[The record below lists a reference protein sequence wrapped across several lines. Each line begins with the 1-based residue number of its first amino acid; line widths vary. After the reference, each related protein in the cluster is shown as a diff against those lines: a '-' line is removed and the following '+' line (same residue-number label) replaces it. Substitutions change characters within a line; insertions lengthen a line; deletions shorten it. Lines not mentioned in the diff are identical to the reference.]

1 MGNAYVP
8 GLKVSPFTVIRLERR
23 LPLKGRTLVS
33 PGQRVGRSDIVASTF
48 LPGNVEMVNVAAKL
62 GIEPGE
68 VPDCMLRKQGDA
80 VKKGEPLASS
90 RGFFGLFK
98 TVVEAPLT
106 GTVESVSELSGQVV
120 LRAPEIPVEINAYAD
135 GVVDEILGDEGV
147 AVRAQG
153 AYIQGIFGIGGET
166 FGEISV
172 LTEKPDDIID
182 VSDITSEMSGHVIV
196 CGALVTEPM
205 LSQAVAAGV
214 SAVVAGGIDDS
225 DLRSFLGYDMG
236 VAVTGSENVGL
247 SLIIT
252 EGFGRI
258 PMAERTFSLLKKHS
272 GRIASVSGAT
282 QIRAGVVR
290 PEIIIALEEGEIAED
305 HETLEL
311 VPGRGVRLI
320 REPHFGELAKV
331 KELIP
336 DPVVI
341 PTGAKTRAASVVL
354 EDGTELVLPRANL
367 ELV

>member
-23 LPLKGRTLVS
+23 LPLKGKTLVS
-33 PGQRVGRSDIVASTF
+33 PGQKVGRSDIVASTF
-48 LPGNVEMVNVAAKL
+48 LPGNVEMINVAAKL

-68 VPDCMLRKQGDA
+68 VPACMSRGQGES
-80 VKKGEPLASS
+80 VQKGEPLASS

-106 GTVESVSELSGQVV
+106 GTVESVSEVSGQVV
-120 LRAPEIPVEINAYAD
+120 LRAPQIPVEISAYAD
-135 GVVDEILGDEGV
+135 GVVDELLGDEGV
-147 AVRAQG
+147 VVRAQG

-166 FGEISV
+166 SGEISV
-172 LTEKPDDIID
+172 LTDKPDEMADIA
-182 VSDITSEMSGHVIV
+182 SITPVLAGHVAV
-196 CGALVTEPM
+196 CGSLVTEPM
-205 LSQAVAAGV
+205 LRQAVAAGV
-214 SAVVAGGIDDS
+214 NAVVAGGIDDS
-225 DLRSFLGYDMG
+225 DLRGFLGYDMG

-247 SLIIT
+247 TLIVT

-258 PMAERTFSLLKKHS
+258 PIAERTFSLLKKHS

-290 PEIIIALEEGEIAED
+290 PEIIIPLEEGE
-305 HETLEL
+305 ETQEESMAEL
-311 VPGRGVRLI
+311 VPGRQVRLI

-331 KELIP
+331 LDMIA

-341 PTGAKTRAASVVL
+341 PTGAKARSCRVAL
-354 EDGTELVLPRANL
+354 EDGTELVIPRANL
-367 ELV
+367 EIV